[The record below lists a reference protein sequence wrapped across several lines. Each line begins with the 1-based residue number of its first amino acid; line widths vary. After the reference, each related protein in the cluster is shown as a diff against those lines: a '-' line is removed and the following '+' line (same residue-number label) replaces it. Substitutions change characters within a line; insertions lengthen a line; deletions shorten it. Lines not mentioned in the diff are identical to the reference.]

1 MTTTTTTTIARA
13 PTSVARRRRRHRA
26 AARTSAAPPSSSS
39 SSSSS
44 GPGRVPRTP
53 TGARLPLSPYR
64 VLGVAPDATSPEIK
78 LAYRKLVRTTHPDV
92 CDDADAAATFRM
104 VNGAYEIVG
113 ADAARRAR
121 FDRGDDWVAMD
132 DGWLPEQRGMAFSP
146 PTGLATSDDEYDDE
160 YDDDGGPWEGGAYY
174 ASAYRRRRSDAGAG
188 ARGATAAT
196 DGGVE
201 LADEDRRARGLRRLR
216 RMWATAAWTKWCE
229 AWLAALPVGV
239 PAAVAYFVL
248 VGSIGAG
255 RLGGGGPL
263 IGH

>member
-1 MTTTTTTTIARA
+1 M
-13 PTSVARRRRRHRA
+13 
-26 AARTSAAPPSSSS
+26 
-39 SSSSS
+39 
-44 GPGRVPRTP
+44 
-53 TGARLPLSPYR
+53 
-64 VLGVAPDATSPEIK
+64 
-78 LAYRKLVRTTHPDV
+78 RTTHPDV
-92 CDDADAAATFRM
+92 CDDADAAATFRR

-113 ADAARRAR
+113 ADAVRRAR

-146 PTGLATSDDEYDDE
+146 PTGLATSDDE

>member
-1 MTTTTTTTIARA
+1 MTTTTTTIARA

-26 AARTSAAPPSSSS
+26 ATRTSAASSSSSS

-92 CDDADAAATFRM
+92 CDDADAAATFRR

-113 ADAARRAR
+113 ADAVRRAR

-196 DGGVE
+196 DGAVDQRSDMTS
-201 LADEDRRARGLRRLR
+201 LCRSRRSRS
-216 RMWATAAWTKWCE
+216 T
-229 AWLAALPVGV
+229 
-239 PAAVAYFVL
+239 
-248 VGSIGAG
+248 
-255 RLGGGGPL
+255 
-263 IGH
+263 